1 MRIRPA
7 LPAPLLLL
15 LLLASTSLADRQL
28 NPRDAIVD
36 GAADLEPRGPTELPI
51 DGKDGKPHAGPF
63 VGKDSTTLLEQDNL
77 PSGHDHEHKDPDGK
91 PIPPPNDGVM
101 DDPNRPDPP
110 KEGTRGTE
118 GGVSEKSKIAENSGG
133 KTPDAPKEAP
143 PLPHSE
149 EQKITGSDGKRDKE
163 DNKEDKMLEVS
174 AVHSQ
179 LSDADSH

>member
-7 LPAPLLLL
+7 LPAPLVLL

-28 NPRDAIVD
+28 YPRDAAILD
-36 GAADLEPRGPTELPI
+36 RGADLEPRGPVELPI

-63 VGKDSTTLLEQDNL
+63 VGKDSTTLLEQDKL
-77 PSGHDHEHKDPDGK
+77 PSGHGHDGHEDPDGK
-91 PIPPPNDGVM
+91 PIPQANDGVM

-118 GGVSEKSKIAENSGG
+118 GGVSEKSKIAENGGG

-149 EQKITGSDGKRDKE
+149 EQKITGSDGKREKDE
-163 DNKEDKMLEVS
+163 NKENTVLEVS
-174 AVHSQ
+174 ELRFAIRC
-179 LSDADSH
+179 A